1 MRSCLSANEV
11 LNKVRVRIALNYL
24 LNRADALGLS
34 IPGSEPS
41 YRNYFSTIVGYSG
54 LHGIRANDSKTALR
68 ALVRRHALLA
78 AYLDAVNRI
87 DGPNHCRRAAELR
100 LVHRPR
106 RDLPACRVVQ
116 FPQRAPSR
124 AGEAS
129 PTERPAS
136 ERFGAKQRGVVQTS
150 NPTGW
155 KWIVDLDKRRIGVG
169 PAPTRV
175 APGGPDTSSHFLHH
189 KRAFD

>member
-1 MRSCLSANEV
+1 MHLGGLLPGRSP
-11 LNKVRVRIALNYL
+11 RIATTFQPSW
-24 LNRADALGLS
+24 ATLGS
-34 IPGSEPS
+34 M
-41 YRNYFSTIVGYSG
+41 
-54 LHGIRANDSKTALR
+54 GIRPDDSKTALR
-68 ALVRRHALLA
+68 ALLRRHALLA

-87 DGPNHCRRAAELR
+87 DGPNHRRRAAKLR

-124 AGEAS
+124 AEEAS

-150 NPTGW
+150 NLTGW
-155 KWIVDLDKRRIGVG
+155 KWIVDLDERRIGVG

>member
-1 MRSCLSANEV
+1 MVRFCLSASEV
-11 LNKVRVRIALNYL
+11 LNKVRIRIALNYL

-34 IPGSEPS
+34 IVPGRSPRIATTFQPS
-41 YRNYFSTIVGYSG
+41 WATLGSM
-54 LHGIRANDSKTALR
+54 GIRPDDSKTSLR
-68 ALVRRHALLA
+68 ALVRRHPLLA

-87 DGPNHCRRAAELR
+87 DGPNHRRRAAELR

-124 AGEAS
+124 AEEAS

-136 ERFGAKQRGVVQTS
+136 ERFGAKQRGLVQTS
-150 NPTGW
+150 NP
-155 KWIVDLDKRRIGVG
+155 KCSRLIAM
-169 PAPTRV
+169 P
-175 APGGPDTSSHFLHH
+175 
-189 KRAFD
+189 

>member
-1 MRSCLSANEV
+1 MVRFCLSANEV

-24 LNRADALGLS
+24 LNRAHALGQS
-34 IPGSEPS
+34 IARSEPS
-41 YRNYFSTIVGYSG
+41 YRNYFSTIVGSLG
-54 LHGIRANDSKTALR
+54 SMGIRPDDSKTALR
-68 ALVRRHALLA
+68 ALLRRHALLA

-87 DGPNHCRRAAELR
+87 DGPNHRRRAPELR

-116 FPQRAPSR
+116 FPQRAPRR

-136 ERFGAKQRGVVQTS
+136 ERFTS
-150 NPTGW
+150 NSNRLVLSFSRKSG
-155 KWIVDLDKRRIGVG
+155 LLRE
-169 PAPTRV
+169 
-175 APGGPDTSSHFLHH
+175 
-189 KRAFD
+189 